1 MCDRI
6 FRFTPVFDSRDEAAT
21 FVDEQAQAWLANQD
35 RSTTSPVERAH
46 G

>member
-1 MCDRI
+1 VCDRI
-6 FRFTPVFDSRDEAAT
+6 FRFTPVFNNRDEAAT

-35 RSTTSPVERAH
+35 RSATSSMERAH